1 MKTIG
6 ELAKAI
12 VERKA
17 DSPERRARLRAHE
30 ANKRRIEDERM
41 VG

>member
-17 DSPERRARLRAHE
+17 DSPERQARVRELLESVR
-30 ANKRRIEDERM
+30 KI
-41 VG
+41 